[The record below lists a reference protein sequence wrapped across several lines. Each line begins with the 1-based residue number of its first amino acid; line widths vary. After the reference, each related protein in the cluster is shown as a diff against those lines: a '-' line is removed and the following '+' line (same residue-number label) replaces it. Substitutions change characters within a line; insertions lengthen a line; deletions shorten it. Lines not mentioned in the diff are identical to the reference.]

1 VRNQVTDIPV
11 DLPAPSPD
19 GNGNGDETRY
29 VHPALAGRERESA
42 ALADA
47 VRRLI
52 GICGSMT
59 ASPEATMAAA
69 RGLHAIADAL
79 ERQGTDIPDT
89 RTFVGERSEEVPDL
103 ASHMP
108 YDVIVGRHN
117 PLAVP
122 LTVSL
127 EPPKAVL
134 EGTFTAPYEGPPG
147 CVHGAVLAASFD
159 LVLAAAN
166 VAAGYAGP
174 TARLE
179 ITYRRPT
186 VLNEPCRFE
195 GEVAAFENDRVRT
208 VGTLTQHGRVT
219 VEATGEFAVL
229 DRAGILRMARRAGR
243 AAP

>member
-1 VRNQVTDIPV
+1 VSDIPL

-19 GNGNGDETRY
+19 GTGKGAEASY
-29 VHPALAGRERESA
+29 VHPALAGREQESA

-52 GICGSMT
+52 GICGSTT
-59 ASPEATMAAA
+59 APPEATMAAA
-69 RGLHAIADAL
+69 QGLHAIADAL
-79 ERQGTDIPDT
+79 ERQGTDILDT
-89 RTFVGERSEEVPDL
+89 RTFVADRGEGVPDL

-134 EGTFTAPYEGPPG
+134 EGTFTGPYEGPPG

-166 VAAGYAGP
+166 VAGGYAGP

-179 ITYRRPT
+179 IAYRRPT

-195 GEVAAFENDRVRT
+195 GEVASFENDRVRT
-208 VGTLTQHGRVT
+208 VGTLTQNGRVT
-219 VEATGEFAVL
+219 VEATGEFKVL
-229 DRAGILRMARRAGR
+229 DREGILRMARRAGR

>member
-1 VRNQVTDIPV
+1 VTDIPPGV
-11 DLPAPSPD
+11 PAPSPD
-19 GNGNGDETRY
+19 GSQNGHEAPH

-47 VRRLI
+47 VRRLV
-52 GICGSMT
+52 GLCGSTT

-69 RGLHAIADAL
+69 QGLTAIADAL
-79 ERQGTDIPDT
+79 ERHGTDLRET
-89 RTFVGERSEEVPDL
+89 RTFVAEPSDELPDL
-103 ASHMP
+103 ASRMP

-166 VAAGYAGP
+166 VVAGYAGP

-179 ITYRRPT
+179 IAYRRPT
-186 VLNEPCRFE
+186 ALNEPCRFE
-195 GEVAAFENDRVRT
+195 GEVAAYENGRVRT
-208 VGTLTQHGRVT
+208 VGTLTQRGRVT

-229 DRAGILRMARRAGR
+229 DREGILRMARRAAS
-243 AAP
+243 AAD